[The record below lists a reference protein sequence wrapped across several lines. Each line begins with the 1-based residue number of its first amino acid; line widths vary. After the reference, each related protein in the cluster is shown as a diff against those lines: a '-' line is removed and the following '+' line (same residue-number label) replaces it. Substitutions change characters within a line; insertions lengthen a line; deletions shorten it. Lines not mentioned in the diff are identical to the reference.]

1 MRGIAGGKASATS
14 SSDDRPGCSSIGST
28 PHQGKLRPRRAGRS
42 PGWPTRAGECGAS
55 WVGRVRHPIDLPE
68 GYHTATRG
76 QSSPDRV
83 ALRRGP
89 PPGRRVVGRCQV
101 DGMPHEPVVSG
112 ANPERMPHARPS
124 PHNTG
129 RHERAAQAAQDV
141 SRWASAS
148 TLTRKRPPSPGRQV
162 AGMARPSDAVTRP
175 VDINADHNPMP
186 TALDER
192 ERRRTADQHA
202 SAPRPTYA
210 AP

>member
-101 DGMPHEPVVSG
+101 DGMPHEPVPWSRGQTPKRLDTAEVRWERNGSASVSTTS
-112 ANPERMPHARPS
+112 HATPRPGTTPQLRWPATS
-124 PHNTG
+124 AGWMRWGSDAPFTPKRSLVPSQYRPPAPDG
-129 RHERAAQAAQDV
+129 GRAASGTSRFKERQNGRKQA
-141 SRWASAS
+141 R
-148 TLTRKRPPSPGRQV
+148 
-162 AGMARPSDAVTRP
+162 
-175 VDINADHNPMP
+175 
-186 TALDER
+186 
-192 ERRRTADQHA
+192 
-202 SAPRPTYA
+202 
-210 AP
+210 